1 MQDGGASG
9 PLHPRPGPRLRSE
22 AQAVTSTAMDWS
34 AEGLLAADAVAR
46 QLGVE
51 LVSTEPL
58 TVGLDIEDRHT
69 NFLGV
74 THGGV
79 VYTLADIAL
88 SLASNA
94 GGTRSLMVD
103 SHLVATGG
111 SAPGDRLEAMATPIN
126 EGRTLAS
133 YGIEVTRGDGRVVGS
148 FTGTVLRRPARVIVQ
163 KVG

>member
-1 MQDGGASG
+1 
-9 PLHPRPGPRLRSE
+9 
-22 AQAVTSTAMDWS
+22 MDWS
-34 AEGLLAADAVAR
+34 AEGLLAADAVA
-46 QLGVE
+46 QSLGVE
-51 LVSTEPL
+51 LVATDPM
-58 TVGLDIEDRHT
+58 TVAMDVMEAHT

-74 THGGV
+74 THGGIT
-79 VYTLADIAL
+79 YTLADIAL
-88 SLASNA
+88 SLATNS

-148 FTGTVLRRPARVIVQ
+148 FTGTVLRRPA
-163 KVG
+163 